1 MKTKWTI
8 GKKLIAAFSGVAL
21 ITLAMGITGY
31 YGAVKSEHHID
42 EIGMVRLPSV
52 DSLLIIADSAENI
65 RGTMRTLGIPGLAQ
79 EVRQR
84 QYNNMDQARE
94 VYEAAWKVYEPLPQ
108 AAEEEKVWQ
117 QFVPAWN
124 AWRAENNKFVEMARQ
139 FDQNGI
145 ADPGELARQIERFT
159 KDHYILVQQVN
170 HLLHHD
176 QSFEGGEDHTA
187 CAAGQWL
194 PNFQTQN
201 QEFIALV
208 RAFDAPHKRFH
219 DAVGTIKRAV
229 GSGAMHEANSLYQ
242 REMIPSME
250 AVFDAFGRMLAL
262 ANESMALMEAAQAQM
277 IGPVMEAQRTA
288 IGLLDQLV
296 EINRDIAAAEV
307 DQAHSDAVFIEF
319 FSLAAMIAGVLL
331 ALGLGILITR
341 SINTA
346 LKRIIDGLSEG
357 ADQVASASGQVSSAS
372 QSLAEGASEQAASI
386 EETSSSLEEMS
397 SMTKQNAGNAEQA
410 NTLMDEAK
418 HVVGSAN
425 ASMTEMVSSMQE
437 IREASDETSKII
449 KTIDEI
455 AFQTNLLAL
464 NAAVE
469 AARAGEAGAGFA
481 VVADEVR
488 NLAMRAA
495 EAAKNTSALIEG
507 TTKKVQDGSTLVERT
522 NEEFSKVEQSSMKVA
537 ELLSEIA
544 AASKEQAEGID
555 QTNVAVADM
564 DKVTQQNAAN
574 AEESAS
580 ASEEMNAQAE
590 QMKVMVDQL
599 VTLVGGAAKH
609 REAGG
614 SGSVQTRAVKGQSRQ
629 GKAQQLHAGTRK
641 AAPVSRPSGKE
652 VNPEE
657 AIPFD
662 DDSFKD
668 F

>member
-1 MKTKWTI
+1 MKTQWTI

-21 ITLAMGITGY
+21 ITLVLGITGY

-65 RGTMRTLGIPGLAQ
+65 RGTMRTLGVPGLAP

-84 QYNNMDQARE
+84 QYDNMLQARE
-94 VYEAAWKVYEPLPQ
+94 TYEAAWAVYEPLPQ
-108 AAEEEKVWQ
+108 TAEEQKVWQ

-124 AWRAENNKFVEMARQ
+124 AWRAENNKFMEMSRQ

-145 ADPGELARQIERFT
+145 SDPGELVAQIERFT
-159 KDHYILVQQVN
+159 KDHCILVQQVN
-170 HLLHHD
+170 HLLHHNEKFD
-176 QSFEGGEDHTA
+176 GGEDHTT
-187 CAAGQWL
+187 CAAGRWL
-194 PNFQTQN
+194 PNFKTEN
-201 QEFIALV
+201 QQFQALI
-208 RAFDAPHKRFH
+208 REFDAPHKRFH
-219 DAVGTIKRAV
+219 DAVGAIKRAV
-229 GSGAMHEANSLYQ
+229 GSGAMQEANSLYQ
-242 REMIPSME
+242 REMIPSMK
-250 AVFDAFGRMLAL
+250 AVFGALGRMLAI
-262 ANESMALMEAAQAQM
+262 ANESMALMEAAQTQM
-277 IGPVMEAQRTA
+277 LGPVMDAQRTA

-296 EINRDIAAAEV
+296 EINREVATAEV
-307 DQAHSDAVFIEF
+307 KQAHSEAVFIEL
-319 FSLAAMIAGVLL
+319 FSLIAMIIGVVL

-341 SINTA
+341 SINSA

-357 ADQVASASGQVSSAS
+357 ADQVASASSQVSAAS

-397 SMTKQNAGNAEQA
+397 SMTKQNAEHAGQA
-410 NTLMDEAK
+410 NTLMEESK
-418 HVVGSAN
+418 QIVGSAN
-425 ASMTEMVSSMQE
+425 VSMTEMVSSMQE
-437 IREASDETSKII
+437 ITKASEETSKII

-495 EAAKNTSALIEG
+495 EAAKNTSDLIEG

-522 NEEFSKVEQSSMKVA
+522 NEEFSKVEQSAMKVA
-537 ELLSEIA
+537 ELIGEIA
-544 AASKEQAEGID
+544 AASREQSEGID
-555 QTNVAVADM
+555 QVNQAVADM

-580 ASEEMNAQAE
+580 SSEEMNAQAE
-590 QMKVMVDQL
+590 QMKLMVDDL
-599 VTLVGGAAKH
+599 VTLVGGATLH
-609 REAGG
+609 HGG
-614 SGSVQTRAVKGQSRQ
+614 KRTDSVLKGGPSKKSFTNSLNERQTAMMPVKQ
-629 GKAQQLHAGTRK
+629 
-641 AAPVSRPSGKE
+641 SGKE
-652 VNPEE
+652 VSPEK

-662 DDSFKD
+662 DDESFNN